1 MGRNVKEPDFIFMK
15 GFVTRRAVQNCSEW
29 LCELVSFPSP
39 RGLLEG
45 WGEVPDL
52 AGKVNSCF
60 FLSCP
65 QFRSS
70 DWLNIR

>member
-1 MGRNVKEPDFIFMK
+1 MEEGIDSCNRKKVQRGSMGRNYKEPDFILME

-29 LCELVSFPSP
+29 LFELMSFPSH

-52 AGKVNSCF
+52 AGEVS
-60 FLSCP
+60 
-65 QFRSS
+65 
-70 DWLNIR
+70 